1 MYTESIFINL
11 ISSLKDDF
19 YNILKRPPMHPPQP
33 FFNDFHDLK
42 KKHLVSVLLAGGDV
56 LRLFSD
62 GSYP

>member
-1 MYTESIFINL
+1 MYTESIFIYL

-42 KKHLVSVLLAGGDV
+42 KKTLSVRSFG
-56 LRLFSD
+56 RRRCFKIIQ
-62 GSYP
+62 

>member
-33 FFNDFHDLK
+33 FFNDLK
-42 KKHLVSVLLAGGDV
+42 KKTLSVRSFG
-56 LRLFSD
+56 RRRCFKIIQ
-62 GSYP
+62 